1 MRVGSILEKYP
12 DKKKFLC
19 KHCGEVS
26 NHRLL
31 KIRETLVEP
40 ERKDNNKV
48 MLVWFCE
55 YCLDS
60 ERLDRHGV

>member
-1 MRVGSILEKYP
+1 MRVGRVIENYRERKTF
-12 DKKKFLC
+12 KC
-19 KHCGEVS
+19 KHCEEETS
-26 NHRLL
+26 HILL

-40 ERKDNNKV
+40 ERADSNKV

-60 ERLDRHGV
+60 ERLDRLK